1 MLQECLAKRRASAVR
16 CLEPRGHKQCERND
30 RGLRM
35 LDYKPYHIIPD
46 PIQLVPEERK
56 LVSME
61 LLELSTIPGH
71 VN

>member
-1 MLQECLAKRRASAVR
+1 
-16 CLEPRGHKQCERND
+16 
-30 RGLRM
+30 M
-35 LDYKPYHIIPD
+35 LDYKPYHFIPD

-71 VN
+71 VF